1 MSDEGSTQQV
11 VEEMELEEVGEAEA
25 GDSPEEVV
33 IALSPA
39 FGEEQLNRQTIH
51 KLPHA
56 AVLRELLAGIE
67 EEGLEAR
74 LVRVYRT
81 ADVAFMGFD
90 GAQLSGSGI
99 SIGIQARGTALI
111 HQRELLPLAP
121 LELFPQAPGLDLD
134 NYRQIGKN
142 AAQYAK
148 GDSPS
153 PVPQE
158 NDPMARPKWQA
169 IASVFYIREVEFVDQ
184 DRKPVELK
192 VSFEK

>member
-11 VEEMELEEVGEAEA
+11 VEEMELEEVGEAEQ

-90 GAQLSGSGI
+90 GAKLSGSGI
-99 SIGIQARGTALI
+99 SIGIQARGTTLI
-111 HQRELLPLAP
+111 HQREL
-121 LELFPQAPGLDLD
+121 
-134 NYRQIGKN
+134 
-142 AAQYAK
+142 QYAK

-153 PVPQE
+153 PVPQA

-184 DRKPVELK
+184 DKKPVELK

>member
-90 GAQLSGSGI
+90 GAKLSGSGI

-153 PVPQE
+153 PRGHVASFVRAWSGRPRT
-158 NDPMARPKWQA
+158 PASARRSDVRSGA
-169 IASVFYIREVEFVDQ
+169 TSSCRT
-184 DRKPVELK
+184 
-192 VSFEK
+192 

>member
-1 MSDEGSTQQV
+1 MSDEGSTQQA
-11 VEEMELEEVGEAEA
+11 VEDMELEEVGEAKP
-25 GDSPEEVV
+25 GDSPDEVV

-39 FGEEQLNRQTIH
+39 FGEEQMNRQTIH
-51 KLPHA
+51 KLSHA

-90 GAQLSGSGI
+90 GAKLSGSGI
-99 SIGIQARGTALI
+99 AIGIQARGTALI

-169 IASVFYIREVEFVDQ
+169 IASVFYIREVEFVKPDE
-184 DRKPVELK
+184 KPVELK
-192 VSFEK
+192 VNFEK

>member
-1 MSDEGSTQQV
+1 MSDEGATQQA
-11 VEEMELEEVGEAEA
+11 VEEMELEEQGEAKP
-25 GDSPEEVV
+25 GDSSDEVV
-33 IALSPA
+33 IAVSPA

-67 EEGLEAR
+67 EEGLKAR
-74 LVRVYRT
+74 VVRVYRT

-90 GAQLSGSGI
+90 GANLSGSGI
-99 SIGIQARGTALI
+99 SIGIQARGTTLI
-111 HQRELLPLAP
+111 HQRGLLPLAP

-142 AAQYAK
+142 AAVYAK

-153 PVPQE
+153 PVPQG

-169 IASVFYIREVEFVDQ
+169 IASVFYIREVEFVKPDE
-184 DRKPVELK
+184 KPVELK
-192 VSFEK
+192 VNFEK